1 MWCLNTSLGT
11 TRWPFCQR
19 PSGFTPLLATQ
30 LQAGIWGAA
39 GTREDMQPTR
49 FGTVRPRVQIP
60 GPRPVFEFK
69 ACLLFLYESAAATAS
84 KSRITPVAWRP
95 LVFAGVRR
103 RSTQVAADGPVSGP
117 PALHGTERHLE
128 LRHDEPQMREGS
140 HASRVNAVR
149 WVPAYWWQ
157 TRSGTAS
164 RTMANAGVRA
174 RPAAKSHGSS

>member
-60 GPRPVFEFK
+60 
-69 ACLLFLYESAAATAS
+69 
-84 KSRITPVAWRP
+84 
-95 LVFAGVRR
+95 
-103 RSTQVAADGPVSGP
+103 ADGPVSGP

-149 WVPAYWWQ
+149 GCRPI
-157 TRSGTAS
+157 
-164 RTMANAGVRA
+164 AGK
-174 RPAAKSHGSS
+174 P

>member
-1 MWCLNTSLGT
+1 MLVGG
-11 TRWPFCQR
+11 P
-19 PSGFTPLLATQ
+19 GFEP
-30 LQAGIWGAA
+30 GAS
-39 GTREDMQPTR
+39 RSR
-49 FGTVRPRVQIP
+49 TVLVACPPVSRRLPRCPPEVVSRVVVVQIP

-149 WVPAYWWQ
+149 GCRPIAGKPVRVQPAGRWR
-157 TRSGTAS
+157 TLASAHDRLRS
-164 RTMANAGVRA
+164 RMA
-174 RPAAKSHGSS
+174 AAKSPVSVGWKCL